1 MRMRRLLFLS
11 AALAFGCVSVADAAD
26 VKIKITKKYINF
38 PVSHKSDRKTMEM
51 SVKGGET
58 CRFVIR
64 LAEGEPDYWTFRDV
78 SALKGKTVTL
88 TYDGSGEALAKVY
101 QDDRIAGGENIY
113 KEKYRPQ
120 YHFTTR
126 RGWINDPNGLIYYKG
141 KYHLFY
147 QHNPA
152 AVHWGPM
159 HWGHATGTDLIHWQE
174 QPIALYPDE
183 SGTMFSGCAVVDEQN
198 LTGLG
203 VDPASPPLLFFYT
216 CAGKPFT
223 QNLAYSLDGGRT
235 VVKYARNPVV
245 PNLHG
250 GEERDPSVAFDPASG
265 TWRMALYLGD
275 ERGDF
280 ALLADEDF
288 PEVTAEEKALGEW
301 VAGPQSLISTRPPLT
316 IPELM
321 EMPLHEINMMV
332 RKKPDDPPMLTKF
345 PNWEH
350 VALGGRIY
358 PPYVDCTPTP
368 QRAALLKIW
377 RDGRIPAKTK
387 NRPDFRMARA
397 EWPILLYLADLA
409 QIDETSF
416 LFGQFVKNKE
426 IPALGLG
433 QAAVAGDGANV
444 NTKSPQF
451 RFARSNWHPDKFIRV
466 YNGSKK
472 DQGGRSWAWGL
483 NAVNVAATPVAA
495 PPDGKFW
502 FTGEKG
508 DYGYYMS
515 CSDNTFTG
523 TGSSAP
529 WFLAPPLTA
538 TGTANPVQHRWFMGL
553 ATTLNQG
560 LQAYEDA
567 RIARAIIDLL
577 RLSQPRRVALL
588 ESVFL
593 QNPLDGDTFNA
604 LAAEYRQMKDA
615 TAMLRMLTA
624 ARAYAAVGL
633 KRPVTP
639 SAAKNGRTA
648 MLKYW
653 KAQEPTYQGL
663 PTLRVDQCPWFF
675 LLCSDAAIQ
684 FLRDTNGKDKARF
697 RDELAYEQAAA
708 QGCGDK
714 PIVRALE
721 TLGGLTR

>member
-1 MRMRRLLFLS
+1 MSRFRARICAAACTVACVLAVGLARGAEPSATETARQGVDNALRAADGAFTPAVRAAYIEYVIAATQAKYGPNKINAATWKWLRQRPGVLS
-11 AALAFGCVSVADAAD
+11 AAAAAEWPANPNVLLNFQRMGLALGPQLLD
-26 VKIKITKKYINF
+26 KW
-38 PVSHKSDRKTMEM
+38 RQ
-51 SVKGGET
+51 
-58 CRFVIR
+58 
-64 LAEGEPDYWTFRDV
+64 L
-78 SALKGKTVTL
+78 
-88 TYDGSGEALAKVY
+88 ALAY
-101 QDDRIAGGENIY
+101 AIRHRAEPFPIDRA
-113 KEKYRPQ
+113 KEA
-120 YHFTTR
+120 
-126 RGWINDPNGLIYYKG
+126 W
-141 KYHLFY
+141 
-147 QHNPA
+147 NPA
-152 AVHWGPM
+152 RLERLVSNM
-159 HWGHATGTDLIHWQE
+159 R
-174 QPIALYPDE
+174 
-183 SGTMFSGCAVVDEQN
+183 
-198 LTGLG
+198 
-203 VDPASPPLLFFYT
+203 
-216 CAGKPFT
+216 K
-223 QNLAYSLDGGRT
+223 
-235 VVKYARNPVV
+235 
-245 PNLHG
+245 
-250 GEERDPSVAFDPASG
+250 GEG
-265 TWRMALYLGD
+265 
-275 ERGDF
+275 GDF
-280 ALLADEDF
+280 ALLSDEDF

-639 SAAKNGRTA
+639 SATKNGRTA

>member
-1 MRMRRLLFLS
+1 MSRFRARICAAACTVACVLAVGLARGAEPSATETARQGVDNALRAADGAFTPAVRAAYIEYVIAATQAKYGPNKINAATWKWLRQRPGVLS
-11 AALAFGCVSVADAAD
+11 AAAAAEWPANPNVLLNFQRMGLALGPQLLD
-26 VKIKITKKYINF
+26 KW
-38 PVSHKSDRKTMEM
+38 RQ
-51 SVKGGET
+51 
-58 CRFVIR
+58 
-64 LAEGEPDYWTFRDV
+64 L
-78 SALKGKTVTL
+78 
-88 TYDGSGEALAKVY
+88 ALAY
-101 QDDRIAGGENIY
+101 AIRHRAEPFPIDRA
-113 KEKYRPQ
+113 KEA
-120 YHFTTR
+120 
-126 RGWINDPNGLIYYKG
+126 W
-141 KYHLFY
+141 
-147 QHNPA
+147 NPA
-152 AVHWGPM
+152 RLERLVSNM
-159 HWGHATGTDLIHWQE
+159 R
-174 QPIALYPDE
+174 
-183 SGTMFSGCAVVDEQN
+183 
-198 LTGLG
+198 
-203 VDPASPPLLFFYT
+203 
-216 CAGKPFT
+216 K
-223 QNLAYSLDGGRT
+223 
-235 VVKYARNPVV
+235 
-245 PNLHG
+245 
-250 GEERDPSVAFDPASG
+250 GEG
-265 TWRMALYLGD
+265 
-275 ERGDF
+275 GDF
-280 ALLADEDF
+280 ALLSDEDF

-653 KAQEPTYQGL
+653 KAKEPTYQGL

>member
-1 MRMRRLLFLS
+1 MSRFRTRIYAAACAVACALAVGLARGAEPSATEAARQGVDNALRAADGAFTPAVRAAYIEYVIAATQAKYGPNKINAATWKWLRQRPGVLS
-11 AALAFGCVSVADAAD
+11 AAAAAEWPVNPNVLLNFQRMGLALGPQLLD
-26 VKIKITKKYINF
+26 KW
-38 PVSHKSDRKTMEM
+38 RQ
-51 SVKGGET
+51 
-58 CRFVIR
+58 
-64 LAEGEPDYWTFRDV
+64 L
-78 SALKGKTVTL
+78 
-88 TYDGSGEALAKVY
+88 ALAY
-101 QDDRIAGGENIY
+101 AIRHRAEPFPIDRA
-113 KEKYRPQ
+113 KEA
-120 YHFTTR
+120 
-126 RGWINDPNGLIYYKG
+126 W
-141 KYHLFY
+141 
-147 QHNPA
+147 NPA
-152 AVHWGPM
+152 RLERLVSNM
-159 HWGHATGTDLIHWQE
+159 R
-174 QPIALYPDE
+174 
-183 SGTMFSGCAVVDEQN
+183 
-198 LTGLG
+198 
-203 VDPASPPLLFFYT
+203 
-216 CAGKPFT
+216 K
-223 QNLAYSLDGGRT
+223 
-235 VVKYARNPVV
+235 
-245 PNLHG
+245 
-250 GEERDPSVAFDPASG
+250 GEG
-265 TWRMALYLGD
+265 
-275 ERGDF
+275 GDF

-639 SAAKNGRTA
+639 SATKNGRTA

-663 PTLRVDQCPWFF
+663 PTHRVDQCPWFF

-684 FLRDTNGKDKARF
+684 FLRDTTGKDKARF

>member
-1 MRMRRLLFLS
+1 MSRFRTRIYAAACAVACALAVGLARGAEPSATEAARQGVDNALRAADGAFTPAVRAAYIEYVIAATQAKYGPNKINAATWKWLRQRPGVLS
-11 AALAFGCVSVADAAD
+11 AAAAAEWPVNPNVLLNFQRMGLALGPQLLD
-26 VKIKITKKYINF
+26 KW
-38 PVSHKSDRKTMEM
+38 RQ
-51 SVKGGET
+51 
-58 CRFVIR
+58 
-64 LAEGEPDYWTFRDV
+64 L
-78 SALKGKTVTL
+78 
-88 TYDGSGEALAKVY
+88 ALAY
-101 QDDRIAGGENIY
+101 AIRHRAEPFPIDRA
-113 KEKYRPQ
+113 KEA
-120 YHFTTR
+120 
-126 RGWINDPNGLIYYKG
+126 W
-141 KYHLFY
+141 
-147 QHNPA
+147 NPA
-152 AVHWGPM
+152 RLERLVSNM
-159 HWGHATGTDLIHWQE
+159 R
-174 QPIALYPDE
+174 
-183 SGTMFSGCAVVDEQN
+183 
-198 LTGLG
+198 
-203 VDPASPPLLFFYT
+203 
-216 CAGKPFT
+216 K
-223 QNLAYSLDGGRT
+223 
-235 VVKYARNPVV
+235 
-245 PNLHG
+245 
-250 GEERDPSVAFDPASG
+250 GEG
-265 TWRMALYLGD
+265 
-275 ERGDF
+275 GDF

-648 MLKYW
+648 MQKYW

>member
-1 MRMRRLLFLS
+1 MSRFRARICAAACTVACVLAVGLARGAEPSATETARQGVDNALRAADGAFTPAVRAAYIEYVIAATQAKYGPNKINAATWKWLRQRPGVLS
-11 AALAFGCVSVADAAD
+11 AAAAAEWPANPNVLLNFQRMGLALGPQLLD
-26 VKIKITKKYINF
+26 KW
-38 PVSHKSDRKTMEM
+38 RQ
-51 SVKGGET
+51 
-58 CRFVIR
+58 
-64 LAEGEPDYWTFRDV
+64 L
-78 SALKGKTVTL
+78 
-88 TYDGSGEALAKVY
+88 ALAY
-101 QDDRIAGGENIY
+101 AIRHRAEPFPIDRA
-113 KEKYRPQ
+113 KEA
-120 YHFTTR
+120 
-126 RGWINDPNGLIYYKG
+126 W
-141 KYHLFY
+141 
-147 QHNPA
+147 NPA
-152 AVHWGPM
+152 RLERLVSNM
-159 HWGHATGTDLIHWQE
+159 R
-174 QPIALYPDE
+174 
-183 SGTMFSGCAVVDEQN
+183 
-198 LTGLG
+198 
-203 VDPASPPLLFFYT
+203 
-216 CAGKPFT
+216 K
-223 QNLAYSLDGGRT
+223 
-235 VVKYARNPVV
+235 
-245 PNLHG
+245 
-250 GEERDPSVAFDPASG
+250 GEG
-265 TWRMALYLGD
+265 
-275 ERGDF
+275 GDF
-280 ALLADEDF
+280 ALLSDEDF

>member
-1 MRMRRLLFLS
+1 MSRFRTRIYAAACAVACALAVGLARGAEPSATEAARQGVDNALRAADGAFTPAVRAAYIEYVIAATQAKYGPNKINAATWKWLRQRPGVLS
-11 AALAFGCVSVADAAD
+11 AAAAAEWPVNPNVLLNFQRMGLALGPQLLD
-26 VKIKITKKYINF
+26 KW
-38 PVSHKSDRKTMEM
+38 RQ
-51 SVKGGET
+51 
-58 CRFVIR
+58 
-64 LAEGEPDYWTFRDV
+64 L
-78 SALKGKTVTL
+78 
-88 TYDGSGEALAKVY
+88 ALAY
-101 QDDRIAGGENIY
+101 AIRHRAEPFPIDRA
-113 KEKYRPQ
+113 KEA
-120 YHFTTR
+120 
-126 RGWINDPNGLIYYKG
+126 W
-141 KYHLFY
+141 
-147 QHNPA
+147 NPA
-152 AVHWGPM
+152 RLERLVSNM
-159 HWGHATGTDLIHWQE
+159 R
-174 QPIALYPDE
+174 
-183 SGTMFSGCAVVDEQN
+183 
-198 LTGLG
+198 
-203 VDPASPPLLFFYT
+203 
-216 CAGKPFT
+216 K
-223 QNLAYSLDGGRT
+223 
-235 VVKYARNPVV
+235 
-245 PNLHG
+245 
-250 GEERDPSVAFDPASG
+250 GEG
-265 TWRMALYLGD
+265 
-275 ERGDF
+275 GDF

-639 SAAKNGRTA
+639 SATKNGRTA

>member
-1 MRMRRLLFLS
+1 MSRFRTRIYAAACAVACVLAVGLARGAEPSATEAARQGVDNALRAADGAFTPAVRAAYIEYVIAATQAKYGPNKINAATWKWLRQRPGVLS
-11 AALAFGCVSVADAAD
+11 AAAAAEWPVNPNVLLNFQRMGLALGPQLLD
-26 VKIKITKKYINF
+26 KW
-38 PVSHKSDRKTMEM
+38 RQ
-51 SVKGGET
+51 
-58 CRFVIR
+58 
-64 LAEGEPDYWTFRDV
+64 L
-78 SALKGKTVTL
+78 
-88 TYDGSGEALAKVY
+88 ALAY
-101 QDDRIAGGENIY
+101 AIRHRAEPFPIDRA
-113 KEKYRPQ
+113 KEA
-120 YHFTTR
+120 
-126 RGWINDPNGLIYYKG
+126 W
-141 KYHLFY
+141 
-147 QHNPA
+147 NPA
-152 AVHWGPM
+152 RLERLVSNM
-159 HWGHATGTDLIHWQE
+159 R
-174 QPIALYPDE
+174 
-183 SGTMFSGCAVVDEQN
+183 
-198 LTGLG
+198 
-203 VDPASPPLLFFYT
+203 
-216 CAGKPFT
+216 K
-223 QNLAYSLDGGRT
+223 
-235 VVKYARNPVV
+235 
-245 PNLHG
+245 
-250 GEERDPSVAFDPASG
+250 GEG
-265 TWRMALYLGD
+265 
-275 ERGDF
+275 GDF

-639 SAAKNGRTA
+639 SATKNGRTA

-675 LLCSDAAIQ
+675 Q

>member
-1 MRMRRLLFLS
+1 MSRFRTRIYAAACAVACALAVGLARGAEPSATEAARQGVDNALRAADGAFTPAVRAAYIEYVIAATQAKYGPNKINAATWKWLRQRPGVLS
-11 AALAFGCVSVADAAD
+11 AAAAAEWPVNPNVLLNFQRMGLALGPQLLD
-26 VKIKITKKYINF
+26 KW
-38 PVSHKSDRKTMEM
+38 RQ
-51 SVKGGET
+51 
-58 CRFVIR
+58 
-64 LAEGEPDYWTFRDV
+64 L
-78 SALKGKTVTL
+78 
-88 TYDGSGEALAKVY
+88 ALAY
-101 QDDRIAGGENIY
+101 AIRHRAEPFPIDRA
-113 KEKYRPQ
+113 KEA
-120 YHFTTR
+120 
-126 RGWINDPNGLIYYKG
+126 W
-141 KYHLFY
+141 
-147 QHNPA
+147 NPA
-152 AVHWGPM
+152 RLERLVSNM
-159 HWGHATGTDLIHWQE
+159 R
-174 QPIALYPDE
+174 
-183 SGTMFSGCAVVDEQN
+183 
-198 LTGLG
+198 
-203 VDPASPPLLFFYT
+203 
-216 CAGKPFT
+216 K
-223 QNLAYSLDGGRT
+223 
-235 VVKYARNPVV
+235 
-245 PNLHG
+245 
-250 GEERDPSVAFDPASG
+250 GEG
-265 TWRMALYLGD
+265 
-275 ERGDF
+275 GDF

-538 TGTANPVQHRWFMGL
+538 TGTASPVQHRWFMGL